1 MKRIFGFILITISF
15 SVSAQ
20 EGRKITRQEYI
31 DTYKDLA
38 MQEMERTGIPASITL
53 AQGLLESGD
62 GNGRL
67 ARKANNHFGIKC
79 HDDWKGKTITHDDDE
94 LNECFRKYKSV
105 EESFRDHSD
114 FLSNRSRYAP
124 LFEIR
129 PDDYKAWA
137 KGLKQA
143 GYATSPT
150 YAESLIHIIE
160 ENELFQYDQQVLAHQ
175 NGKTKGKPAF
185 ESTEYAGGRK
195 IYFNN
200 RVKFVLAR
208 EGDSFT
214 SLNEEL
220 DLFHWLLPKYNEL
233 PENTVFAEGEKV
245 YIQPKR
251 NRAEAGKKTHIVQE
265 GETLHGI
272 SQLYAIKE
280 YKLALRNQLSED
292 TPLKSGQELLL
303 RGRKKGS
310 GLLIAKPKLEIK
322 DEEPTPEFKIDYDL
336 DE

>member
-1 MKRIFGFILITISF
+1 M
-15 SVSAQ
+15 
-20 EGRKITRQEYI
+20 TRSEYI

-79 HDDWKGKTITHDDDE
+79 HDDWKGKTIYHDDDE
-94 LNECFRKYKSV
+94 KGECFRRYKSV

-114 FLSNRSRYAP
+114 FLTGRTRYAA
-124 LFEIR
+124 LFKLNK
-129 PDDYKAWA
+129 DDYKAWA

-150 YAESLIHIIE
+150 YAESLIRIIE
-160 ENELFQYDQQVLAHQ
+160 ENELNKYDREVTARLG
-175 NGKTKGKPAF
+175 GKTREKPAF

-195 IYFNN
+195 VYFNN
-200 RVKFVLAR
+200 RVKYVKAR
-208 EGDSFT
+208 EGDSFV
-214 SLNEEL
+214 SLSEEL
-220 DLFHWLLPKYNEL
+220 DLFQWLLPKYNEL
-233 PENTVFAEGEKV
+233 PERTVFSEGDVV

-251 NRAEAGKKTHIVQE
+251 NKADVRNKTHTVKE
-265 GETLHGI
+265 GETIHSI
-272 SQLYAIKE
+272 SQLYAVKQE
-280 YKLALRNQLSED
+280 KLVLRNQLALNDS
-292 TPLKSGQELLL
+292 LKVGQVLLL
-303 RGRKKGS
+303 RGKKKGA
-310 GLLIAKPKLEIK
+310 GLLFSKPKINVK
-322 DEEPTPEFKIDYDL
+322 DESPKEEFRIDYNL

>member
-1 MKRIFGFILITISF
+1 MRRLIGLCLLLGAF
-15 SVSAQ
+15 SLSAQ
-20 EGRKITRQEYI
+20 DGRKMTRQEYV

-62 GNGRL
+62 GNSRL
-67 ARKANNHFGIKC
+67 ARKGNNHFGIKC

-94 LNECFRKYKSV
+94 QNECFRKYKSV
-105 EESFRDHSD
+105 EESYRDHSD
-114 FLSNRSRYAP
+114 FLTGRSRYAA
-124 LFEIR
+124 LFENKK
-129 PDDYKAWA
+129 DDYKAWA

-150 YAESLIHIIE
+150 YAESLVYIIE
-160 ENELFQYDQQVLAHQ
+160 ENELYKYDQLVLARES
-175 NGKTKGKPAF
+175 GKTKGKPAF

-195 IYFNN
+195 IYYNN
-200 RVKFVLAR
+200 RVKYVLAR

-214 SLNEEL
+214 SLSEEL

-233 PENTVFAEGEKV
+233 PENTVFKEGDRV

-251 NRAEAGKKTHIVQE
+251 SRAEAGKKICIVKE
-265 GETLHGI
+265 GETLHSI
-272 SQLYAIKE
+272 SQLYAVKVQ
-280 YKLALRNQLSED
+280 KLALRNRIDVNAALQ
-292 TPLKSGQELLL
+292 PGQELLL
-303 RGRKKGS
+303 RGRIKGA
-310 GLLIAKPKLEIK
+310 GLLIAKPTIELK
-322 DEEPTPEFKIDYDL
+322 DETPKEDFKIDYDL